1 MSASLIPLI
10 QRLLLGWYATS
21 KRDLPWRRTGEPYCI
36 WLSEIMLQQTRVAA
50 AAPYYERFLARFPS
64 AEALSAAPESEV
76 LAAWA
81 GLGYYSRAR
90 NLHRAAHAI
99 AARGTFPADYDGIRA
114 LPGVGEYTAAAVAS
128 IAFGLP
134 HAAVDGNVKRVVAR
148 LFRAGDGVRE
158 LAQNLLD
165 RTAPGTWN
173 QAVMELGAT
182 VCLPRQP
189 ACGSCPLAPVCEA
202 RARGETNRFPAR
214 RTRPGFQRL
223 SKVLLVIQQGKETLL
238 WQRGLESRRMVGFW
252 ELPEAEQ
259 LPGATV
265 FRELGGF
272 RHTITSHHYEVRVVQ
287 ARLRKA
293 PPGFRWAGKDELA
306 ALPLSTMARKGLRVA
321 GKSSN

>member
-1 MSASLIPLI
+1 
-10 QRLLLGWYATS
+10 
-21 KRDLPWRRTGEPYCI
+21 
-36 WLSEIMLQQTRVAA
+36 MLQQTRVAA

-76 LAAWA
+76 LAP
-81 GLGYYSRAR
+81 GRASAIT
-90 NLHRAAHAI
+90 RAP
-99 AARGTFPADYDGIRA
+99 GTCTGRHTRSPLAEAFPADYDGIRA

-158 LAQNLLD
+158 LAQDLLD

-202 RARGETNRFPAR
+202 RVHGETNRFPAR
-214 RTRPGFQRL
+214 RTRPDFQRL
-223 SKVLLVIQQGKETLL
+223 FKVLLVIQQGKETLL

-321 GKSSN
+321 AKARISALRLN